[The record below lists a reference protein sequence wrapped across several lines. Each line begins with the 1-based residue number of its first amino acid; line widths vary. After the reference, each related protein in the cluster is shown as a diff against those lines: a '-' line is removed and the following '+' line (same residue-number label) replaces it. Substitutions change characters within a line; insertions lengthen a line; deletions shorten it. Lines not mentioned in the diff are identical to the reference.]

1 MNLPTMSSME
11 QERSIAE
18 TLASL
23 GQPASADR
31 TPPKEGK
38 FPFNQGQQQ
47 QQQQPPPKSN
57 DSSTGV
63 DPKKQSSTNNTV
75 WRENDILAGRSREV
89 RCHIGNVK
97 FRELIDEYQPAYKK
111 AGRKLEKSRI
121 AVQVYK
127 IIESRGGRFLDCRPE
142 DPDSWFEISY
152 DKAVAKVSQTLRK
165 GAKHMKP
172 LSSTTSS
179 ATAIQASKKTKGTSK
194 NKGKDAELSRKK
206 TSSSDKKKSSALDGS
221 SFSDS
226 DTADEEMSTGD
237 HSASMDTPKQA
248 TKVKKDQTPKGT
260 SLQLHRQEQD
270 TLLAGA
276 GAGTSGN
283 STGVLPPH
291 ESTRQAPF
299 AVDEAMSHTREFDAG
314 PALAAAAASS
324 SFQHLLSPGW
334 SNGGSMIG
342 NGIPSKQ
349 QSSTVTPNFL
359 QSLLLAERNSSFIPA
374 AAHHTPLAGGS
385 SDLQALLSTL
395 QQRQQTAATTTTAI
409 PASLGNN
416 SALQSLLNPSS
427 SSVQEIQNLLQI
439 QQALDLERLSAQEQH
454 LSGRSTTQGSV
465 FDGNNRFAMHQ
476 GLLQH
481 QQQPHQ
487 PVLLA
492 VPPSQIPGSTHSES
506 QPLALVVGT
515 LGTCCHCGAHAVP
528 QLLPQK
534 SEEPSH
540 DQKEQKAQNNSIAAS
555 RNAETPS
562 SVPSNRSQEVHPET

>member
-1 MNLPTMSSME
+1 MNLPTMSTME

-31 TPPKEGK
+31 TQPKEGK

-63 DPKKQSSTNNTV
+63 APKKQRSTNNTV

-127 IIESRGGRFLDCRPE
+127 IIESRGGRFLDCRPD

-206 TSSSDKKKSSALDGS
+206 ASSLDKKKSSALDGS

-237 HSASMDTPKQA
+237 RSTSKDAPKQA
-248 TKVKKDQTPKGT
+248 TNVKKNQTPQGS

-276 GAGTSGN
+276 SAGTSGN

-291 ESTRQAPF
+291 EESTRRASY
-299 AVDEAMSHTREFDAG
+299 AVDEVLAHTRDFDTG

-334 SNGGSMIG
+334 SNGSIISS
-342 NGIPSKQ
+342 GISSKQ
-349 QSSTVTPNFL
+349 QSSAVTPNFL
-359 QSLLLAERNSSFIPA
+359 QSLLLAGRNSSFIPA

-492 VPPSQIPGSTHSES
+492 VPPSQIPGGTHSES

-534 SEEPSH
+534 SEEPS
-540 DQKEQKAQNNSIAAS
+540 QGPKEQKAQNNLMAAS

-562 SVPSNRSQEVHPET
+562 SVPSNRSREVHPET

>member
-1 MNLPTMSSME
+1 
-11 QERSIAE
+11 
-18 TLASL
+18 
-23 GQPASADR
+23 
-31 TPPKEGK
+31 
-38 FPFNQGQQQ
+38 
-47 QQQQPPPKSN
+47 
-57 DSSTGV
+57 
-63 DPKKQSSTNNTV
+63 
-75 WRENDILAGRSREV
+75 
-89 RCHIGNVK
+89 
-97 FRELIDEYQPAYKK
+97 
-111 AGRKLEKSRI
+111 
-121 AVQVYK
+121 
-127 IIESRGGRFLDCRPE
+127 
-142 DPDSWFEISY
+142 
-152 DKAVAKVSQTLRK
+152 
-165 GAKHMKP
+165 
-172 LSSTTSS
+172 
-179 ATAIQASKKTKGTSK
+179 
-194 NKGKDAELSRKK
+194 
-206 TSSSDKKKSSALDGS
+206 
-221 SFSDS
+221 
-226 DTADEEMSTGD
+226 
-237 HSASMDTPKQA
+237 MDTPKQA

-291 ESTRQAPF
+291 KESTRQATF

-342 NGIPSKQ
+342 NGTISSKQ
-349 QSSTVTPNFL
+349 QSSAVTPSFL

-439 QQALDLERLSAQEQH
+439 QQALDLERLSAQEQN

-534 SEEPSH
+534 SEEPS
-540 DQKEQKAQNNSIAAS
+540 QGPKEQKAQNNSMAAS